1 MQDERKEDV
10 EETEEVEAHKRY
22 GPSEEPPARSDEGG
36 DEDEVEA
43 HRWPHQG
50 PEEFGKRF

>member
-1 MQDERKEDV
+1 MQEEREDKVDETDDV
-10 EETEEVEAHKRY
+10 EGHRYPRPSPEEAAGRTDE
-22 GPSEEPPARSDEGG
+22 SD
-36 DEDEVEA
+36 DDEVEA